1 MKSHT
6 KVDSDEINLV
16 ELMQIIWKGRW
27 KIVAVIVIS
36 IVSAFIFVSS
46 KSDNF
51 KATTA
56 IEPINI
62 SEESRYMSLYNIS
75 KMFTSPR
82 FSNYINLQ
90 TINTSGQKKN
100 DTNNTIFLTPSGKYE
115 TFSLQNFI
123 VSREG
128 LLSFYIQILREKSLF
143 EDAIHKYNL
152 LDVSKYSDEKEYN
165 EAISKLA
172 SKIEII
178 TTTIP
183 SEDENVPSQSF
194 TNIEFLYYDSEK
206 WKNVLKY
213 VHENANKVVKQKLK
227 NHLESFLII
236 KKNEQNNRLEDLKIT
251 IENLISDYDRE
262 TSDQILYLIEQSEIA
277 KKLGISKNT
286 IEVQTF
292 GSQTLFSSV
301 NTDVD
306 SPFYLRGYEAIDK
319 EISLMTSRIN
329 KKAFIRGL
337 YAAEQE
343 VRAIKQNKYLERIV
357 SSLASSP
364 LAENQEFSAG
374 TIKFLITKFEYNS
387 LRKTL
392 FFASVIGLIIGLF
405 VVFISNSLQNHK
417 IVRNN

>member
-16 ELMQIIWKGRW
+16 ELMQIIWKGKW

-36 IVSAFIFVSS
+36 IASAFIFVSS

-62 SEESRYMSLYNIS
+62 SEETRYMSLYNIS
-75 KMFTSPR
+75 KMLENRREISP
-82 FSNYINLQ
+82 FV
-90 TINTSGQKKN
+90 QKTN
-100 DTNNTIFLTPSGKYE
+100 DTNDTNFSMLPEKKD

-123 VSREG
+123 VSRDS
-128 LLSFYIQILREKSLF
+128 LLMFYVQILREKSLF

-165 EAISKLA
+165 EAITKLA
-172 SKIEII
+172 SKIKII

-183 SEDENVPSQSF
+183 SEDENVASQSLID
-194 TNIEFLYYDSEK
+194 IEFLYYDSEK

-227 NHLESFLII
+227 NHLESLLII
-236 KKNEQNNRLEDLKIT
+236 KKNEQNNKLEDLKII
-251 IENLISDYDRE
+251 IENLIADYDRV

-329 KKAFIRGL
+329 KKAFIKGL

-343 VRAIKQNKYLERIV
+343 VRAIKQDKYLERIL
-357 SSLASSP
+357 SSIASSP

-387 LRKTL
+387 LKKTL
-392 FFASVIGLIIGLF
+392 FFALVIGSIIGLF

>member
-1 MKSHT
+1 M
-6 KVDSDEINLV
+6 
-16 ELMQIIWKGRW
+16 
-27 KIVAVIVIS
+27 
-36 IVSAFIFVSS
+36 
-46 KSDNF
+46 
-51 KATTA
+51 
-56 IEPINI
+56 
-62 SEESRYMSLYNIS
+62 
-75 KMFTSPR
+75 
-82 FSNYINLQ
+82 
-90 TINTSGQKKN
+90 
-100 DTNNTIFLTPSGKYE
+100 
-115 TFSLQNFI
+115 
-123 VSREG
+123 
-128 LLSFYIQILREKSLF
+128 F

-183 SEDENVPSQSF
+183 SGDENVPSQSF